1 MSMASRT
8 VLIGSK
14 VGLHARPAAK
24 FTQAA
29 AAVPVPVQIAVGESA
44 PVDAGS
50 MLAVMTLGA
59 AFGTEVTITAEGE
72 GSEDA
77 LDRLADLLASDLDAA

>member
-1 MSMASRT
+1 MSMATRT

-14 VGLHARPAAK
+14 VGLHARPAQ

-29 AAVPVPVQIAVGESA
+29 AAVPVAVQIAVGESA

-59 AFGTEVTITAEGE
+59 EFGTEVTITAEGE
-72 GSEDA
+72 GSEEA

>member
-1 MSMASRT
+1 MGTRT
-8 VLIGSK
+8 VVIGST

-29 AAVPVPVQIAVGESA
+29 AAAAVPVRISLGTGE
-44 PVDAGS
+44 PVDASS

-59 AFGTEVTITAEGE
+59 GQGAEVTLHADGD
-72 GSEDA
+72 GSDA
-77 LDRLADLLASDLDAA
+77 VLDALADLLASDLDAA

>member
-1 MSMASRT
+1 MATRT
-8 VLIGSK
+8 VVIGSK

-29 AAVPVPVQIAVGESA
+29 AAAPVKVKIAVGEGD

-50 MLAVMTLGA
+50 MLAIMTLGA
-59 AFGTEVTITAEGE
+59 EFGTEVTISADGE
-72 GSEDA
+72 GAEEA
-77 LDRLADLLASDLDAA
+77 LDQLADLLASDLDAA